1 MIRPV
6 ILGLVAAIAATT
18 AVQAQTTTSTT
29 TTTTTTT
36 AAAVYSSTTT
46 PIGDLLDNPA
56 TKAVLLK
63 WIPDVVNDP
72 RIDQGRTYTLADIVQ
87 YVPALT
93 PAMLANIDAD
103 LAKVPHS

>member
-6 ILGLVAAIAATT
+6 ILGLVVAIVAAAA
-18 AVQAQTTTSTT
+18 AQAQTTTSS

-46 PIGDLLDNPA
+46 PLGDLLDNPA
-56 TKAVLLK
+56 AKAVLVK

-72 RIDQGRTYTLADIVQ
+72 RIDQGRAYTLADIVQ
-87 YVPALT
+87 YVPQLT
-93 PAMLANIDAD
+93 PQMLANIDAD
-103 LAKVPHS
+103 LAKIPHS